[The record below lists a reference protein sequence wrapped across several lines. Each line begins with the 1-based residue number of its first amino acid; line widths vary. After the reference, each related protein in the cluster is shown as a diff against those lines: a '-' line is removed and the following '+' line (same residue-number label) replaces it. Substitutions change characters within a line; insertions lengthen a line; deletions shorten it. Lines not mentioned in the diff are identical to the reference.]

1 MGVLLYHRRQGVARL
16 ALGFE
21 GGNMLR
27 RLTAISVISAAVGL
41 GSLAPAAWGDLKGVP
56 YGTLT
61 LSASGKTVHFTLTFP
76 FAVSSFDFNFKRSTA
91 AVDAEDNLISM
102 SASGFPAGSCAP
114 QGGGA
119 EYPGC
124 SFTPT
129 LGTVKNFWPTIPA
142 NTPIVGEVLM
152 AQLSGGDSVFALGWN
167 GNENPFIYGNTGLP
181 VAQTHE
187 RTVSSSS
194 STETA
199 PAGKRKVPTV
209 LGKTRTSAEK
219 AIRNAGLKVGAIKRK
234 HSSHTKKGDVIS
246 QSVSPGKS
254 VAAGTRVGLVVSA
267 GK

>member
-1 MGVLLYHRRQGVARL
+1 
-16 ALGFE
+16 
-21 GGNMLR
+21 MLR
-27 RLTAISVISAAVGL
+27 RLTAMWVISAAAGL
-41 GSLAPAAWGDLKGVP
+41 SSLAPAAWGDLKGVP

-61 LSASGKTVHFTLTFP
+61 LSATGNTVHFTLTLP
-76 FAVSSFDFNFKRSTA
+76 FAVSSFDFNFRRSTA
-91 AVDAEDNLISM
+91 AVDGEDKLISM

-114 QGGGA
+114 NGGGA

-129 LGTVKNFWPTIPA
+129 IGNVKNFWPTIPA

-152 AQLSGGDSVFALGWN
+152 AHLSGGDTVFALGWN

-187 RTVSSSS
+187 ITFGSSS
-194 STETA
+194 STETT
-199 PAGKRKVPTV
+199 PAGRRKVPRV
-209 LGKTRTSAEK
+209 LGKARASAEK
-219 AIRNAGLKVGAIKRK
+219 AIRNAGLKVGAVKSK

-246 QSVSPGKS
+246 QSVSPGGS